1 MLNKYFGHT
10 NIASTQNVRN
20 GARPHGEGDEE
31 QPLDDDM
38 ACRLS
43 ELATLYVDMLK
54 LDDAKKPT
62 ARPTLL
68 ASDVRLCQAG
78 SQHSGSQAAF

>member
-43 ELATLYVDMLK
+43 ELATLYIDMLK
-54 LDDAKKPT
+54 LDDAKT
-62 ARPTLL
+62 AAQLCWRVMFANVKRGRNILAYRP
-68 ASDVRLCQAG
+68 
-78 SQHSGSQAAF
+78 HSE